1 MRRRVARI
9 ILNLTV
15 ELTAG
20 GQTVRAVSQD
30 VTPFGMFVRMAVPL
44 PVGTVVELAMSPN
57 GSRLTTTATVVHSLS
72 DAEAR
77 MLGRK
82 PGVGVV
88 FRDSLRDQSDL
99 EFQSELIRLIETN
112 PQIDP
117 VADEMRIVVADPQ
130 TRMLERL
137 STALGNAGFLVYTA
151 TNGME
156 ALGAVLSRDPDVV
169 LAERDM
175 PVMDGLRLLE
185 EMGRQPE
192 LAAIP
197 FIMMSENATD
207 LVRLQ
212 ALQLGAVEYL
222 PKPFTALEVILRARR
237 LGRVGRREGER
248 VLLRGAVEQLGLPSL
263 LTMLEQERKTGVL
276 RLTRDETVAWLS
288 FVNGRL
294 VRARASDKRDDSR
307 STVMRVLDWTA
318 GHFELSAG
326 GAEGDPELD
335 DSVTH
340 LLLEHARVTDEA
352 ARGRA

>member
-1 MRRRVARI
+1 MQRRVARI
-9 ILNLTV
+9 VLNLTV
-15 ELTAG
+15 ELTAS
-20 GQTVRAVSQD
+20 GQTIRAVSQD
-30 VTPFGMFVRMAVPL
+30 VTPFGMFIRLGTPL
-44 PVGTVVELAMSPN
+44 PVGTVVELSIAPQGVRRS
-57 GSRLTTTATVVHSLS
+57 TAATVVHAL
-72 DAEAR
+72 AEPEAR

-82 PGVGVV
+82 PGVGVA
-88 FRDSLRDQSDL
+88 FRDTARNQADL
-99 EFQSELIRLIETN
+99 EFQAELIKLIEIN
-112 PQIDP
+112 PQVDR
-117 VADEMRIVVADPQ
+117 VTDELRVVVADPQ
-130 TRMLERL
+130 TRLLERL
-137 STALGNAGFLVYTA
+137 STSLGNAGFLVYTA

-156 ALGAVLSRDPDVV
+156 ALGAVLSREPDVV

-197 FIMMSENATD
+197 VIMMSDNATD

-212 ALQLGAVEYL
+212 ALQLGAVEFL

-263 LTMLEQERKTGVL
+263 LTMLEHERKTGVL
-276 RLTRDETVAWLS
+276 RLTHNEIVAWLS
-288 FVNGRL
+288 FVDGRL
-294 VRARASDKRDDSR
+294 VRVRASDRRDDSR
-307 STVMRVLDWTA
+307 ATLMRILDWTA

-326 GAEGDPELD
+326 SAEGIPELD

-352 ARGRA
+352 RARS

>member
-15 ELTAG
+15 DLTAG
-20 GQTVRAVSQD
+20 GQTIRAVSQD
-30 VTPFGMFVRMAVPL
+30 VTPFGMFIRMATPL
-44 PVGTVVELAMSPN
+44 PVGTVVELGMSP
-57 GSRLTTTATVVHSLS
+57 GGARLTTTATVVHSL
-72 DAEAR
+72 AEPEAR

-82 PGVGVV
+82 PGIGVV
-88 FRDSLRDQSDL
+88 FRDSLRDHADL
-99 EFQSELIRLIETN
+99 EFQGELIKLIETN
-112 PQIDP
+112 PQINP
-117 VADEMRIVVADPQ
+117 VEDELIIVVADPQ
-130 TRMLERL
+130 TRLLERL
-137 STALGNAGFLVYTA
+137 STSLGNAGFLVHTA
-151 TNGME
+151 TNGLE
-156 ALGAVLSRDPDVV
+156 ALGAVLSRNPDVV

-175 PVMDGLRLLE
+175 PVMDGMRLLE

-197 FIMMSENATD
+197 VIMMSENATD

-222 PKPFTALEVILRARR
+222 PKPFTALEVVLRARR
-237 LGRVGRREGER
+237 LGRLGRREGER

-288 FVNGRL
+288 FVDGRL

-326 GAEGDPELD
+326 AAEGDPELD

-352 ARGRA
+352 RARS